1 MYREDIEK
9 DSIYRQNFN
18 SAFRSYL
25 DEEMKKAEHHRD
37 GFMTKE
43 NLPIERERFRE
54 KYIRMLGYPLTEYEN
69 IKTEKIQVQS
79 NFVTFSDGVSIYR
92 MVITAYGNL
101 PLYGILLL
109 PETEGEKPFVLCL
122 HGKEGTPEL
131 VTSIYE
137 NSGNYNHMAF
147 RYAKRGC
154 VVFCPQLYLW
164 NSDIYGVPYD
174 RDRLDA
180 SMRQLGGSMSALE
193 VLLLKRV
200 YDYFETM
207 PYVNRD
213 KMYVSGLSYGGMFA
227 MLFGAAET
235 RVKGVY
241 SSCYFN
247 DRYENGWVDMC
258 YKNAANTFFDA
269 EICALISPRKL
280 FISVAD
286 EDPVFAVDTAKK
298 EFERLK
304 PLYETSGATENLQLE
319 VFHGLHEFSLNDVG
333 IDFLLGSEV

>member
-1 MYREDIEK
+1 MYQEDIKK
-9 DSIYRQNFN
+9 DSVYRQNFHQ
-18 SAFRSYL
+18 AFRSYL
-25 DEEMKKAEHHRD
+25 NEEMKKAEVRRNQ
-37 GFMTKE
+37 FMTTE
-43 NLPIERERFRE
+43 NLPQERERFRE
-54 KYIRMLGYPLTEYEN
+54 EYIRTLGYPLTEYDN
-69 IKTEKIQVQS
+69 IKSETIEVQS
-79 NFVTFSDGVSIYR
+79 TFMTSTEGISIYR

-109 PETEGEKPFVLCL
+109 PETDGKKPFVVCL

-147 RYAKRGC
+147 RYARRGC
-154 VVFCPQLYLW
+154 AVFCPQLYLW

-200 YDYFETM
+200 YDYFETRT
-207 PYVNRD
+207 YVDSD

-247 DRYENGWVDMC
+247 DRYENGWTDMC
-258 YKNAANTFFDA
+258 YKGAANTFFDA

-286 EDPVFAVDTAKK
+286 EDPVFGIETAKR

-304 PLYETSGATENLQLE
+304 PFYIASGAMENLQLE
-319 VFHGLHEFSLNDVG
+319 VFHGLHEFSLHDVG
-333 IDFLLGSEV
+333 IEFLLEDKR